1 MHPDATM
8 SLMPSVTRTD
18 VEAAA
23 RTIAGAVARTP
34 SHVSET
40 LSEILG
46 SHVVLK
52 FENMQFTASFKER
65 GARNKLG
72 SLTSEQRAAGVVA
85 VSAGNHAQA
94 VARHAK
100 LLGVPATIVMPA
112 STPFVKV
119 ARTRY
124 LGATVE
130 LHDGDLDEC
139 FTRCRELTSTGATLV
154 HPYDDPLVIAGQGTV
169 ALELLEDHPEI
180 DVIVV
185 PVGGGGLIAGVVT
198 AAADRVEVVGV
209 QSESYP
215 AFVSALDG
223 VDRPMVG
230 PTMAEGIAVKRPG
243 ALATSIV
250 RDAGCDVVIVS
261 ESQIESAVNLLLEI
275 EKVVVEG
282 AGAAPV
288 AALAE
293 FRELFAGRTVGVVLS
308 GGNIDPRLLAAV
320 INRGLVRSGRLAR
333 VRADIDDR
341 PGTLAALL
349 AVVAEAGANLLD
361 VQHQREFAA
370 VPIREAEVELVIECQ
385 DAAHRDAVITALEG
399 TGYRVRLLPLD

>member
-1 MHPDATM
+1 MRI
-8 SLMPSVTRTD
+8 VTRAD

-52 FENMQFTASFKER
+52 FDNMQFTASFKER
-65 GARNKLG
+65 GARNKLE
-72 SLTSEQRAAGVVA
+72 SLTADERRAGVVA

-94 VARHAK
+94 VARHAS
-100 LLGVPATIVMPA
+100 LLGIPATIVMPA

-124 LGATVE
+124 LGAKVE
-130 LHDGDLDEC
+130 LFDGDLDEC
-139 FTRCRELTSTGATLV
+139 FARCGDLTSGGATLV

-169 ALELLEDHPEI
+169 ALELLEDHPEL
-180 DVIVV
+180 DAIVV
-185 PVGGGGLIAGVVT
+185 PVGGGGLMAGVVT

-243 ALATSIV
+243 TLTTEIV
-250 RDAGCDVVIVS
+250 RAAGCDVVIVS
-261 ESQIESAVNLLLEI
+261 EERIESAVDLLLEI

-288 AALAE
+288 AALAQ
-293 FRELFAGRTVGVVLS
+293 FRDRFAGRNVGVVLS

-320 INRGLVRSGRLAR
+320 INRGLVRSGRLSR
-333 VRADIDDR
+333 VRAEIDDR

-385 DAAHRDAVITALEG
+385 DAAHRDAVIGALERAS
-399 TGYRVRLLPLD
+399 YQVRLLPLD

>member
-1 MHPDATM
+1 M
-8 SLMPSVTRTD
+8 SLMRVSRAD

-34 SHVSET
+34 SHLSET

-65 GARNKLG
+65 GARNKLE
-72 SLTSEQRAAGVVA
+72 SLNAKEREAGVVA

-94 VARHAK
+94 VARHAA
-100 LLGVPATIVMPA
+100 LLGIPATIVMPA

-124 LGATVE
+124 LGAQVE
-130 LHDGDLDEC
+130 LYDGDLDGC
-139 FTRCRELTSTGATLV
+139 FVRCGEFVSTGATLV

-169 ALELLEDHPEI
+169 ALELLEDHPEL
-180 DVIVV
+180 DAVVV
-185 PVGGGGLIAGVVT
+185 PVGGGGLMAGVVV
-198 AAADRVEVVGV
+198 AATDRVEVVGV

-243 ALATSIV
+243 VLATKIV
-250 RDAGCDVVIVS
+250 ADAGCDVAIVS
-261 ESQIESAVNLLLEI
+261 EEHIESAVNMLLEI

-293 FRELFAGRTVGVVLS
+293 FRDRFAGRNVGVVLS

-385 DAAHRDAVITALEG
+385 DAAHRDAVIDALVG
-399 TGYRVRLLPLD
+399 AGYRVRLLELD